1 MVVPSVGSGV
11 SMAVLI
17 LRTCRETLSATPP
30 DVLTASEQA
39 PMAEWLDRL
48 ANSPEATAV
57 S

>member
-1 MVVPSVGSGV
+1 
-11 SMAVLI
+11 MAVLI

-39 PMAEWLDRL
+39 PMAEWLDL
-48 ANSPEATAV
+48 ADSPEATAV